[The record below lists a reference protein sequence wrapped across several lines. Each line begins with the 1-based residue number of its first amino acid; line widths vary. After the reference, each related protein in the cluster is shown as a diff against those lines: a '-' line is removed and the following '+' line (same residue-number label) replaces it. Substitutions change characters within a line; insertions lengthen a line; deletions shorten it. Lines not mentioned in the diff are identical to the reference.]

1 MEIQCSVLTSRCRVE
16 LLALSF
22 TIALSSLLTSV
33 LNAQSTPV
41 PISVTHTMPPENV
54 VFDPTT
60 DAAIFM
66 NSDGSYFSL
75 SATANAQIVS
85 CGGNGGNS
93 VGVGIAE
100 STSTL
105 LVPGVNGAVLSSLVN
120 GGALNCAPTPLTGV
134 TSGTATPVLL
144 GADPA
149 NNIYAVSAVNGDP
162 DMLYVFSPS
171 GSSYNSVTNS
181 PFEIG
186 YYYSSLLSPMQFGA
200 SGNVYLTA
208 APSQNIPYFTV
219 YQAGQVKSIS
229 NYLDTNIASPP
240 VTALGTPLGFALF
253 TPTGSKNETAVV
265 MEYGLAP
272 ACPTTAQNV
281 VTQSVAVLMSS
292 ASISS
297 VFSSSGLPMPPTG
310 TTVCG
315 PVPPSIAPDGYTFYE
330 TPIAAAVDT
339 EGQVMY
345 DIIASISQS
354 ISTGTNTINDVSLY
368 GSDLSK
374 SNPYPI
380 LLGDLSTFFYPGG
393 KPYGPLNLQMQ
404 FDEAT
409 AQLIIANF
417 TNAFELDSYT
427 PNATDPL
434 SRIPNTLFTDPKGTF
449 LPTGM
454 FINQSNGFV
463 YLPSADNLVAVVSPV
478 LPPLSFCAPTSG
490 TTGTAGTQ
498 ITLIIGSSCV
508 TANLARSRV
517 SKGGRSSLTVK
528 PNDTSTTPFTGT
540 IHFTSSDPKAILPAD
555 YTFTASDDGSHTFDF
570 TLFTAGSQTI
580 TFVDTSNSTITGTT
594 AVTITAGEASDIAA
608 TAGTPQ
614 STLTTT
620 TYGSALTAQVTD
632 PYSNP
637 ISGAVVTFSA
647 PASGPSGTF
656 AGGGLTAASAT
667 GSNGVATAPA
677 FTANSTAGS
686 FQVTATTPDVS
697 APAAFNL
704 TNTAPATIGTN
715 TAVNG
720 PSTLVY
726 GTAGSYTILVTAASG
741 NVVPTGTVAY
751 KVTTS
756 STTAASGNLTLAG
769 GTASIPISGLPAG
782 MYTVSA
788 SYTPASG
795 SGFMASQGSA
805 TFTTTLAVLT
815 VTAVNQ
821 SRVYGA
827 ANPTFTDT
835 VSGFVNGDTSSVVSG
850 TATETTTATG
860 TSVPGSYPI
869 SFSTESL
876 TATNYT
882 FTYVNGTLSVT
893 AAAQTI
899 TFGAFPNV
907 TYGVGPI
914 TLGASASSSLPVSY
928 AVTGPA
934 TVAGSTLTITGAGLV
949 TVTASQAG
957 NTDYAA
963 ATPVSQPFTVN
974 QASQTVTFN
983 TIPAQVAGTSI
994 PLTASATSGLMVSF
1008 TSLSTGVCTVAGT
1021 TATLLTAGT
1030 CTIQASQGG
1039 NANYTAAT
1047 VVSESFTV
1055 SSGASFTITPIPPAE
1070 TIRRGVLGVFILEL
1084 KSLDGF
1090 NGEVRLS
1097 CDGGPEGSKCTD
1109 FPMTVKV
1116 NGTAYALSGILF
1128 PQNTVPGSY
1137 TITFTGVSGALTN
1150 TATAKFTV
1158 E

>member
-380 LLGDLSTFFYPGG
+380 LLGDLSTFFYP
-393 KPYGPLNLQMQ
+393 
-404 FDEAT
+404 
-409 AQLIIANF
+409 
-417 TNAFELDSYT
+417 
-427 PNATDPL
+427 
-434 SRIPNTLFTDPKGTF
+434 
-449 LPTGM
+449 
-454 FINQSNGFV
+454 
-463 YLPSADNLVAVVSPV
+463 
-478 LPPLSFCAPTSG
+478 
-490 TTGTAGTQ
+490 
-498 ITLIIGSSCV
+498 
-508 TANLARSRV
+508 
-517 SKGGRSSLTVK
+517 
-528 PNDTSTTPFTGT
+528 
-540 IHFTSSDPKAILPAD
+540 
-555 YTFTASDDGSHTFDF
+555 
-570 TLFTAGSQTI
+570 
-580 TFVDTSNSTITGTT
+580 
-594 AVTITAGEASDIAA
+594 
-608 TAGTPQ
+608 
-614 STLTTT
+614 
-620 TYGSALTAQVTD
+620 
-632 PYSNP
+632 
-637 ISGAVVTFSA
+637 
-647 PASGPSGTF
+647 
-656 AGGGLTAASAT
+656 AASPT
-667 GSNGVATAPA
+667 DHSIYKC
-677 FTANSTAGS
+677 
-686 FQVTATTPDVS
+686 
-697 APAAFNL
+697 NL
-704 TNTAPATIGTN
+704 TKRP
-715 TAVNG
+715 
-720 PSTLVY
+720 PS
-726 GTAGSYTILVTAASG
+726 
-741 NVVPTGTVAY
+741 
-751 KVTTS
+751 
-756 STTAASGNLTLAG
+756 
-769 GTASIPISGLPAG
+769 
-782 MYTVSA
+782 
-788 SYTPASG
+788 
-795 SGFMASQGSA
+795 
-805 TFTTTLAVLT
+805 
-815 VTAVNQ
+815 
-821 SRVYGA
+821 
-827 ANPTFTDT
+827 
-835 VSGFVNGDTSSVVSG
+835 
-850 TATETTTATG
+850 
-860 TSVPGSYPI
+860 
-869 SFSTESL
+869 
-876 TATNYT
+876 
-882 FTYVNGTLSVT
+882 
-893 AAAQTI
+893 
-899 TFGAFPNV
+899 
-907 TYGVGPI
+907 
-914 TLGASASSSLPVSY
+914 
-928 AVTGPA
+928 
-934 TVAGSTLTITGAGLV
+934 
-949 TVTASQAG
+949 
-957 NTDYAA
+957 
-963 ATPVSQPFTVN
+963 
-974 QASQTVTFN
+974 
-983 TIPAQVAGTSI
+983 
-994 PLTASATSGLMVSF
+994 
-1008 TSLSTGVCTVAGT
+1008 
-1021 TATLLTAGT
+1021 
-1030 CTIQASQGG
+1030 
-1039 NANYTAAT
+1039 
-1047 VVSESFTV
+1047 
-1055 SSGASFTITPIPPAE
+1055 
-1070 TIRRGVLGVFILEL
+1070 
-1084 KSLDGF
+1084 
-1090 NGEVRLS
+1090 
-1097 CDGGPEGSKCTD
+1097 
-1109 FPMTVKV
+1109 
-1116 NGTAYALSGILF
+1116 
-1128 PQNTVPGSY
+1128 
-1137 TITFTGVSGALTN
+1137 
-1150 TATAKFTV
+1150 
-1158 E
+1158 

>member
-1 MEIQCSVLTSRCRVE
+1 
-16 LLALSF
+16 
-22 TIALSSLLTSV
+22 
-33 LNAQSTPV
+33 
-41 PISVTHTMPPENV
+41 
-54 VFDPTT
+54 
-60 DAAIFM
+60 
-66 NSDGSYFSL
+66 
-75 SATANAQIVS
+75 
-85 CGGNGGNS
+85 
-93 VGVGIAE
+93 
-100 STSTL
+100 
-105 LVPGVNGAVLSSLVN
+105 
-120 GGALNCAPTPLTGV
+120 
-134 TSGTATPVLL
+134 
-144 GADPA
+144 
-149 NNIYAVSAVNGDP
+149 
-162 DMLYVFSPS
+162 
-171 GSSYNSVTNS
+171 
-181 PFEIG
+181 
-186 YYYSSLLSPMQFGA
+186 
-200 SGNVYLTA
+200 
-208 APSQNIPYFTV
+208 
-219 YQAGQVKSIS
+219 
-229 NYLDTNIASPP
+229 
-240 VTALGTPLGFALF
+240 
-253 TPTGSKNETAVV
+253 
-265 MEYGLAP
+265 
-272 ACPTTAQNV
+272 
-281 VTQSVAVLMSS
+281 
-292 ASISS
+292 
-297 VFSSSGLPMPPTG
+297 
-310 TTVCG
+310 
-315 PVPPSIAPDGYTFYE
+315 
-330 TPIAAAVDT
+330 
-339 EGQVMY
+339 MY
-345 DIIASISQS
+345 DIIASVTQS
-354 ISTGTNTINDVSLY
+354 ISTGTNTVTDIALY
-368 GSDLSK
+368 SFTLSGT
-374 SNPYPI
+374 NPVLSY
-380 LLGDLSTFFYPGG
+380 LGDLSTFFYPSGA
-393 KPYGPLNLQMQ
+393 PYGPLNLQMQ
-404 FDEAT
+404 FDEFT
-409 AQLIIANF
+409 DPGQLIIANF
-417 TNAFELDSYT
+417 TNAFELDIYT
-427 PNATDPL
+427 ISTPPAIEPF
-434 SRIPNTLFTDPKGTF
+434 SRIPNTLFNNGGTF

-454 FINQSNGFV
+454 FINQSNGYI
-463 YLPSADNLVAVVSPV
+463 YLPTADNLVAVVSPLNSV
-478 LPPLSFCAPTSG
+478 LNFCTSASG
-490 TTGTAGTQ
+490 TPILAGGTF
-498 ITLIIGSSCV
+498 TLVVGSSCS
-508 TANLARSRV
+508 TANLASGQANTGR
-517 SKGGRSSLTVK
+517 RSSIAVK
-528 PNDTSTTPFTGT
+528 PRAASTTPFTGT
-540 IHFTSSDPKAILPAD
+540 LHFTSSDPKAILPAD
-555 YTFTASDDGSHTFDF
+555 YTFTAADNGSHTFDF

-614 STLTTT
+614 STLATT

-632 PYSNP
+632 AYSNP
-637 ISGAVVTFSA
+637 ISGAMVTFSA
-647 PASGPSGTF
+647 PASGPSGSF

-835 VSGFVNGDTSSVVSG
+835 VIGFVNGDTSSVVSG

-899 TFGAFPNV
+899 TFGALPNV

-983 TIPAQVAGTSI
+983 TIAAQVAGTSI

-1008 TSLSTGVCTVAGT
+1008 TSLSTGVCTAAGT

-1030 CTIQASQGG
+1030 CTIQASQAG
-1039 NANYTAAT
+1039 NANYAAAT
-1047 VVSESFTV
+1047 VVSESFIV
-1055 SSGASFTITPIPPAE
+1055 SSGANFTITPIPPAE
-1070 TIRRGVLGVFILEL
+1070 TIRRGVLGVFVLEL